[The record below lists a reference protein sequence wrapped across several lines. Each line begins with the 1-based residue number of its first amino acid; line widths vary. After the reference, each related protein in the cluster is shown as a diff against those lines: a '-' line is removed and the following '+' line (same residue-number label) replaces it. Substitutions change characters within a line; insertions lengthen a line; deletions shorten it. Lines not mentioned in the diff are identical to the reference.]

1 MTTTITP
8 TLQKK
13 HADIESHVADFLANG
28 GTITQCPYGPDSH
41 TDHNEMTEKTRKQ
54 REKARKKGSQ
64 ASSWK
69 KKSVAMFNNRPVSAK
84 QKQAKEMAV

>member
-1 MTTTITP
+1 MTTPITP
-8 TLQKK
+8 TQQKK
-13 HADIESHVADFLANG
+13 HDDIENHIADFLANG

-41 TDHNEMTEKTRKQ
+41 VEHDEMTKKTRKH

-69 KKSVAMFNNRPVSAK
+69 KKSVAMFNNRPVSAN
-84 QKQAKEMAV
+84 QKQTKEVAA